1 MWASGVV
8 GMLVGGVVGLQAQ
21 DQRQNQGQGQPQQKP
36 EQKQQQPGHSGGPQD
51 AEMAEMMKKW
61 DEYGALGPQH
71 KNLEPMVG
79 KWNYIMKW
87 WMSADAPAEEGA
99 GTSEYKLIFDGRYLQ
114 QNATMPPHEGHPEF
128 KGMGLIGY
136 DNLRKRY
143 ESVWF
148 DNMGTGMMV
157 GHGEAE
163 QGGKVI
169 KTSGTAACP
178 MSGQTDKK
186 WRSVLTINGPD
197 KHTFEMFEPGPD
209 GKEFRVMEIVYT
221 RAK

>member
-1 MWASGVV
+1 MVALG
-8 GMLVGGVVGLQAQ
+8 LVTALAQ
-21 DQRQNQGQGQPQQKP
+21 DQQGQKQAQPPKADA
-36 EQKQQQPGHSGGPQD
+36 KSAQPAQAHGGQD
-51 AEMAEMMKKW
+51 AEMAEVMKKFE
-61 DEYGALGPQH
+61 EYGTVGEHH
-71 KNLEPMVG
+71 KYLEPLVG
-79 KWNYIMKW
+79 KWNYTMKW
-87 WMSADAPAEEGA
+87 WMSADGPADEST

-114 QNATMPPHEGHPEF
+114 QEVSMPSQEGHPEF
-128 KGMGLIGY
+128 KGKGLVGY

-169 KTSGTAACP
+169 KTSGTSACP

-197 KHTFEMFEPGPD
+197 KHTFEMFEPGAD